1 MNLEITFENHLGDSI
16 SFGGDDPALNYFSNN
31 LRSWL
36 WAYTA
41 RNGRIVSFSRGLKEL
56 EIKVGIF
63 AESEEDGLALRDRI
77 YELAD
82 VDVAE
87 KKPGRLSIGN
97 ETMSCYIIGGDIDN
111 YWFSDKIAE
120 LSLTILSE
128 TPYWVE
134 KALTKCWAEDRV
146 SSTSEYLDYNYDYPF
161 DYSCEIA
168 VDHVVSNA
176 ITPSDFLLR
185 IYGQTNCPSIT
196 IAGNTY
202 EVDIA
207 IPAQYRL
214 EIDSLAKTI
223 VLIDQFGNEENVY
236 NARKLGRRGSG
247 HYIFEKIPAGYQ
259 SIGWDHGFDFDLI
272 VYEERSVPK
281 WAA

>member
-1 MNLEITFENHLGDSI
+1 MNLEIIFENHLGDSI

-63 AESEEDGLALRDRI
+63 AKSEEDGLALRDRI

-97 ETMSCYIIGGDIDN
+97 EAMSCYIIGGEIDN

-128 TPYWVE
+128 TPYWIE
-134 KALTKCWAEDRV
+134 ESLTKCWAEERV
-146 SSTSEYLDYNYDYPF
+146 SCESEYLDYDYDYPF
-161 DYSCEIA
+161 DYSCEVA

-196 IAGNTY
+196 IAGTLT
-202 EVDIA
+202 
-207 IPAQYRL
+207 RL
-214 EIDSLAKTI
+214 I
-223 VLIDQFGNEENVY
+223 
-236 NARKLGRRGSG
+236 
-247 HYIFEKIPAGYQ
+247 
-259 SIGWDHGFDFDLI
+259 
-272 VYEERSVPK
+272 
-281 WAA
+281 